1 MAKHSQAYR
10 TRRKA
15 ALHQL
20 VSDIHNRTIP
30 QQVPLNSDQRNAL
43 AHKFP
48 NHWDKEGNRLMKAGG
63 IVDCTGSEAEILTRH
78 QPTSYRTP
86 LARERSMRPL
96 VRKMSSLPQRKMKTF
111 TSLKDGRDGV
121 KKLLSLLD
129 QSSESLRDQISN
141 PNYSDYSISVLILLQ
156 KWVALC
162 WY

>member
-1 MAKHSQAYR
+1 
-10 TRRKA
+10 
-15 ALHQL
+15 
-20 VSDIHNRTIP
+20 
-30 QQVPLNSDQRNAL
+30 
-43 AHKFP
+43 
-48 NHWDKEGNRLMKAGG
+48 MKAGG